1 MSDLMAE
8 ELTALPQQDTISRA
22 CTLAAIRDAMSIIL
36 GGPVYTGLDMA
47 YKIVARQEAVR
58 DV

>member
-1 MSDLMAE
+1 MAEE

-22 CTLAAIRDAMSIIL
+22 RTLAAIRDAMSIIL

-47 YKIVARQEAVR
+47 YKIVARQEAVKDER
-58 DV
+58 